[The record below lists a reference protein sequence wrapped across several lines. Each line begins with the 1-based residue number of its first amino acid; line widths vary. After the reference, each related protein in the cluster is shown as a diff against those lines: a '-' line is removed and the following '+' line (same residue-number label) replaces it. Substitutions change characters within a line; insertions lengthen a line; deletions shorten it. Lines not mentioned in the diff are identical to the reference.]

1 MGLLDLLKKS
11 TLGLGG
17 AKPQTFGVDPT
28 PPASLHDSYSV
39 DGTPNVRWKTISG
52 TGMKPSPS
60 SLDELDQNAPKLI
73 PGGVVSTAYKSKAG
87 KTYKDLG
94 PSGGRY

>member
-1 MGLLDLLKKS
+1 MGLLDLLKNS
-11 TLGLGG
+11 ILGLGG

-39 DGTPNVRWKTISG
+39 DGKPNVRWKTISG

-60 SLDELDQNAPKLI
+60 RLDELDPNAPKLI
-73 PGGVVSTAYKSKAG
+73 PSGVVSKDYKSKPG
-87 KTYKDLG
+87 K
-94 PSGGRY
+94 RYLDNKPI